1 MKLLLEN
8 WREYIIQE
16 GIMYHSTDPSNIE
29 SIRQT
34 GLETGREST
43 HTQAGSWADEYY
55 GTRPVYLSR
64 QEGKYEGES
73 LAIDT
78 SGLNLV
84 ADLPSLVDYGANVE
98 EEALWWEEGEE
109 PPELEPYLNMGEIEI
124 FDLLNEPDVIK
135 AAIRTTGTAA
145 VLDNI
150 PPDKIR

>member
-1 MKLLLEN
+1 MKLLLEQ

-16 GIMYHSTDPSNIE
+16 GVMYHSTDPSNIE

-34 GLETGREST
+34 GLEMGREST

-55 GTRPVYLSR
+55 GTRPVYLST
-64 QEGKYEGES
+64 QEGKYEGAT

-78 SGLNLV
+78 SGFNLV

-145 VLDNI
+145 VLDDI
-150 PPDKIR
+150 PPDRIR

>member
-16 GIMYHSTDPSNIE
+16 SIMYHSTDPSNIE

-55 GTRPVYLSR
+55 GTRPVYLSG
-64 QEGKYEGES
+64 QEGKYEGAS

-98 EEALWWEEGEE
+98 EELLWWAEGEE

-124 FDLLNEPDVIK
+124 FDLMNEPDVIQ

-145 VLDNI
+145 VLDDI
-150 PPDKIR
+150 PPERIR

>member
-1 MKLLLEN
+1 MKLIIEN

-29 SIRQT
+29 SIR
-34 GLETGREST
+34 
-43 HTQAGSWADEYY
+43 QAGSWADEYY

-98 EEALWWEEGEE
+98 EELLWWEEGEE

-124 FDLLNEPDVIK
+124 FDLMNEPDVIK

-145 VLDNI
+145 VLDDI

>member
-16 GIMYHSTDPSNIE
+16 GDMYHSTDPSNIE

-34 GLETGREST
+34 GLEMGREST

-55 GTRPVYLSR
+55 GTRPVYLST
-64 QEGKYEGES
+64 QEGKYEGAT

-78 SGLNLV
+78 SGFNLV
-84 ADLPSLVDYGANVE
+84 ADLPSLVDYGANVGE
-98 EEALWWEEGEE
+98 ELLWWKEGEE

-124 FDLLNEPDVIK
+124 FELMNEPAVIE

-145 VLDNI
+145 VLDDI
-150 PPDKIR
+150 PPDRIR